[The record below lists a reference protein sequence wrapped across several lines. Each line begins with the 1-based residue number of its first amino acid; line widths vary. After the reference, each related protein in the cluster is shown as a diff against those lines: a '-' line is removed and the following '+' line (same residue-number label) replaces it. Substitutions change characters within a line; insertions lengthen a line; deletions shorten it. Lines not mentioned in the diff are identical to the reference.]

1 MKVSPLLPSH
11 DLSHPSHSSHSSNP
25 PPKYAWSVF
34 YPMQAFSEKVEKKEN
49 KNNENNENKNDEN
62 DTVENDKNKNIFF
75 NLYKLR

>member
-11 DLSHPSHSSHSSNP
+11 DPSHSSHPSHSSNP

-49 KNNENNENKNDEN
+49 NENKNDENNENKND
-62 DTVENDKNKNIFF
+62 TVENDKK
-75 NLYKLR
+75 